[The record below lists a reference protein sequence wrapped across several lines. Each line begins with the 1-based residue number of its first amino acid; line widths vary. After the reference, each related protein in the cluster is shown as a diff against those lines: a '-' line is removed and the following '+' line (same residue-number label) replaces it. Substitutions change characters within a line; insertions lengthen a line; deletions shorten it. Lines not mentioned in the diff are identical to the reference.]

1 MHGENGNTIFD
12 TNICFSWKSF
22 LLLFIQEGFTALHAA
37 AQLAKMESVMV
48 LLDSGADVNVQSK
61 VST

>member
-12 TNICFSWKSF
+12 TNTCFSWKGF

-37 AQLAKMESVMV
+37 AQRAKMESVMV
-48 LLDSGADVNVQSK
+48 LLDSGADVNVQSE